1 MEYIELGQ
9 IVNTH
14 GLRGSVKVN
23 VFSENLENIKK
34 YKNIYL
40 KNKDN
45 EYIEYRVLDIKFT
58 NNQAIV
64 TFEEITNKDEANSY
78 RNRYLYIKREDLEE
92 LDDDTYYLIDLIG
105 LNAYEIIKNE
115 EKLLGE
121 LIEVNQNA
129 PTDIYVIKKTD
140 NKNLMIPAIK
150 EYIKKI
156 DILNKKII
164 VDLSEYEI

>member
-78 RNRYLYIKREDLEE
+78 RNKYLYIKKEDLEE

>member
-92 LDDDTYYLIDLIG
+92 LEDDTYYLIDLIG

-140 NKNLMIPAIK
+140 NKNLMIPAVK

>member
-78 RNRYLYIKREDLEE
+78 RNKYLYIKREDLEE

-105 LNAYEIIKNE
+105 LNAYEIINNE

-140 NKNLMIPAIK
+140 NKNLMIPAVK

>member
-105 LNAYEIIKNE
+105 LNAYETINKE

-140 NKNLMIPAIK
+140 NKNLMIPAVK